1 MTTHLQA
8 SADCN
13 MQGYN
18 QISGVQLV
26 QQLPVINEKVSTILI
41 FKKKNTQH
49 SLSETL
55 AHSVQIDF
63 INYNTKSITDN
74 IYCSFILIELPPMS
88 NRVNEKRIQLKFI
101 ITDNLRRNF

>member
-1 MTTHLQA
+1 MSLLSAQQMTTHLQA

-41 FKKKNTQH
+41 FKKEKYPT
-49 SLSETL
+49 
-55 AHSVQIDF
+55 F
-63 INYNTKSITDN
+63 IIRNFSTFS
-74 IYCSFILIELPPMS
+74 S
-88 NRVNEKRIQLKFI
+88 NRFHQL
-101 ITDNLRRNF
+101 